1 MRDLAFDRGYKL
13 GLALGFLVLQPLEEF
28 KKLRRI
34 LAHFHRW
41 DATVLFVLRLVGK
54 SSFLRK
60 PFHLFG
66 RRTLTVNTKSNRA
79 LSLRPFS
86 NDIFI
91 FHEVWEDEY
100 YLVDEIAAAAE
111 DGVVVDIGAHIGF
124 FSLFA
129 IDVLRARKVI
139 ALEPSGENF
148 LLLRQNTSDD
158 SLSVEAYPVAVGDDN
173 EQMPLFLSAQNTGGH
188 SLKTDHHQGVELVRS
203 LSPSRAFQ
211 LAGIQGCEVLKM
223 DCEGSELHILTQMP
237 AALLRS
243 ISVIAIEYHL
253 PIYGEEGLDRMRATL
268 EKNGFVVQIR
278 PTGSRLGLMYAVQSR
293 PSSA

>member
-1 MRDLAFDRGYKL
+1 M
-13 GLALGFLVLQPLEEF
+13 LALVFLVLRPLEEF

-41 DATVLFVLRLVGK
+41 DAAVLFVLRLVGK
-54 SSFLRK
+54 SSLLMT
-60 PFHLFG
+60 PFRLFG
-66 RRTLTVNTKSNRA
+66 RRTLTVTSKSNRA

-91 FHEVWEDEY
+91 FHEVWEDEN
-100 YLVDEIAAAAE
+100 YLVEEIATAAE
-111 DGVVVDIGAHIGF
+111 NGVVMDIGAHIGF

-129 IDVLRARKVI
+129 IDVLKAKKVI

-148 LLLRQNTSDD
+148 LLLRQNISND

-188 SLKTDHHQGVELVRS
+188 SLKADHGQGVEQVRS

-223 DCEGSELHILTQMP
+223 DCEGSELDILTKMP
-237 AALLRS
+237 AALFRS

-253 PIYGEEGLDRMRATL
+253 PIYGQEGLDRMKAML
-268 EKNGFVVQIR
+268 EQNGFVVQIR
-278 PTGSRLGLMYAVQSR
+278 PTGSQIGLMYAVQSR
-293 PSSA
+293 SSLA

>member
-1 MRDLAFDRGYKL
+1 MKL
-13 GLALGFLVLQPLEEF
+13 F
-28 KKLRRI
+28 R
-34 LAHFHRW
+34 
-41 DATVLFVLRLVGK
+41 LFR
-54 SSFLRK
+54 
-60 PFHLFG
+60 

-86 NDIFI
+86 NDLFI
-91 FHEVWEDEY
+91 FYEVWEDKN
-100 YLVDEIAAAAE
+100 YLVDEVAAAAE
-111 DGVVVDIGAHIGF
+111 DGVVMDIGAHIGF

-129 IDVLRARKVI
+129 LDVLKAKKVI

-148 LLLRQNTSDD
+148 LLLRQNISND

-188 SLKTDHHQGVELVRS
+188 SLEADHHQGVELVRS
-203 LSPSRAFQ
+203 LSPLRAFQ

-223 DCEGSELHILTQMP
+223 DCEGSELDILTKMP

-243 ISVIAIEYHL
+243 ISVIVIEYHL
-253 PIYGEEGLDRMRATL
+253 PIYGEEGLGRMTATL

-278 PTGSRLGLMYAVQSR
+278 PTGSRLGLIYAVQSR
-293 PSSA
+293 SSLA